1 MLQEKIKKDF
11 PVLNQKFY
19 GRNFIFLD
27 SAATTQKPKQV
38 IEKIKEYYEKYN
50 SNVHRGIYKI
60 SVEASKEY
68 EGPRERVRKFINA
81 NSTKEI
87 IFTKNATES
96 INLVA
101 YSYSRLLKK
110 GDEIL
115 LSKMEH
121 HSNIVPWQLMAKRH
135 GFKLRFIDVNKDGTL
150 GQIKFNKNTRIISI
164 TQMSNE
170 LGTINNVKDIAKKA
184 HKNNCIIIVD
194 AAQSVP
200 HMKVDVQDLDADFL
214 VFSGHKMLASTGI
227 GILYGKENLL
237 EKMEPFLAGGD
248 MIKEVALENTTYNDL
263 PWKFEAG
270 TQNIEGVISLK
281 AAIEYLEGIGMKKIE
296 LHEKEL
302 LKYALEKIQ
311 KIRDIEIQGSLNAEK
326 KGCIISFNIKGIHPH
341 DVATILDEQGIA
353 VRSGHHCCQPL
364 MNLLNISGSCRASF
378 YIYNTKKDVD
388 ALIKGLEKAN
398 YIFKKQNGL

>member
-68 EGPRERVRKFINA
+68 EGSRERVRKFINA

-164 TQMSNE
+164 TQMSNV

>member
-164 TQMSNE
+164 TQMSNV

>member
-1 MLQEKIKKDF
+1 
-11 PVLNQKFY
+11 
-19 GRNFIFLD
+19 
-27 SAATTQKPKQV
+27 
-38 IEKIKEYYEKYN
+38 
-50 SNVHRGIYKI
+50 
-60 SVEASKEY
+60 
-68 EGPRERVRKFINA
+68 
-81 NSTKEI
+81 
-87 IFTKNATES
+87 
-96 INLVA
+96 
-101 YSYSRLLKK
+101 
-110 GDEIL
+110 
-115 LSKMEH
+115 
-121 HSNIVPWQLMAKRH
+121 
-135 GFKLRFIDVNKDGTL
+135 
-150 GQIKFNKNTRIISI
+150 
-164 TQMSNE
+164 
-170 LGTINNVKDIAKKA
+170 
-184 HKNNCIIIVD
+184 
-194 AAQSVP
+194 
-200 HMKVDVQDLDADFL
+200 
-214 VFSGHKMLASTGI
+214 
-227 GILYGKENLL
+227 
-237 EKMEPFLAGGD
+237 MEPFLAGGD

>member
-68 EGPRERVRKFINA
+68 EGSRERVRKFINA

-164 TQMSNE
+164 TQMSNV

-311 KIRDIEIQGSLNAEK
+311 KIRDIEIHSSLNAEK